1 MGFTR
6 RFSSVPPASTI
17 TEIEGVVIIDLTS
30 PGSINGVGSGVACL
44 IAEFADVSLGVAI
57 SAAGVVTSKPNPT
70 EIFGSQDLANKV
82 GGFDETIGEFGGSGG
97 SGWLELKNKSFS
109 RLVVVPINLAAS
121 HGIRLW
127 RQLAT
132 NKSATVPAAVV
143 TTVPAVVPAGTE
155 FKNGA
160 NRVRT
165 MQRVAFSGTE
175 DFARGVDGAITNAGG
190 VAEHQTF
197 TSAGG
202 AFTTAVRPDGTKG
215 VQVGDVLVLGVV
227 GGAGALG
234 ANAATYRVK
243 TITSATAL
251 ELEHMDGTTFDWT
264 TGTSQPWR
272 VHTYDVADSGVSLAI
287 AAEAGCRIPCR
298 PLDTTITTSVLLTP
312 TIVPPAVTADNADPL
327 SGLQAITD
335 PTTGVVYVAALH
347 APNVTVSATLEA
359 LYVNAFDSLLGDD
372 EPEREVNIVWAA
384 RYSNVIDNK
393 AASHALVAKQNGIGR
408 VSITAPTIAQID
420 PTITL
425 SDGVGGVGN
434 ARARENIFTWPGFQ
448 TYASEL
454 VGYQIKGADGITHAD
469 GIADTP
475 GSGWLA
481 SCLSQL
487 APERNVGQSSDPIET
502 IMSAT
507 MGIQRGLSTSL
518 DETYYKAAKARGVC
532 SGRNDRTLGRVFQ
545 SDVTR
550 SLKSGETLIRVRRMS
565 FFIQDSLAEALAPL
579 SKEPLNEDLKDHI
592 VTAHMDFFEQLM
604 SNTNP
609 PARRILAYSLDTDS
623 GNTPELEADG
633 IYVVIHTCEML
644 PTADDI
650 VLQSTV
656 GYNTVLIRPQTT
668 A

>member
-6 RFSSVPPASTI
+6 RFSSFPPASTI

-44 IAEFADVSLGVAI
+44 IGEFADVSTGVTI
-57 SAAGVVTSKPNPT
+57 SANGVVTSTPNPT
-70 EIFGSQDLANKV
+70 EVFGSQDLANKI
-82 GGFDETIGEFGGSGG
+82 GGFDETIGDFGGSGG

-109 RLVVVPINLAAS
+109 RLVVVAINLAAS

-127 RQLAT
+127 RQLPT

-143 TTVPAVVPAGTE
+143 TTVPAVVPAGAE
-155 FKNGA
+155 FKSGS

-165 MQRVAFSGTE
+165 MQRVTFSGTE
-175 DFARGVDGAITNAGG
+175 DYARGVDGAITNVGTA
-190 VAEHQTF
+190 AEHQTF

-202 AFTTAVRPDGTKG
+202 LFATVLRPDGTKG
-215 VQVGDVLVLGVV
+215 AQVGDVLVLGVV

-234 ANAATYRVK
+234 ANANTYRIK
-243 TITSATAL
+243 TITSATQL
-251 ELEHMDGTTFDWT
+251 ELEHMDGTQFDWA
-264 TGTSQPWR
+264 TGVNQPWR
-272 VHTYDVADSGVSLAI
+272 IHTYDVADTGVNLAI

-298 PLDTTITTSVLLTP
+298 PLDSTISTSTLLSP
-312 TIVPPAVTADNADPL
+312 TVVRPSVTADNADPL

-335 PTTGVVYVAALH
+335 PTTGVTYVAALH
-347 APNVTVSATLEA
+347 APNVAVNATLEA
-359 LYVNAFDSLLGDD
+359 LYVPAFDSLLGDD

-393 AASHALVAKQNGIGR
+393 ATSHVLVAKQNGIGR
-408 VSITAPTIAQID
+408 VSVTAPTIAQID
-420 PTITL
+420 PSIAL
-425 SDGVGGVGN
+425 GDGVGGSGN

-454 VGYQIKGADGITHAD
+454 TPFQIKGADGLLHND

-475 GSGWLA
+475 ASGWLA

-507 MGIQRGLSTSL
+507 LGIQRGLTTSL
-518 DETYYKAAKARGVC
+518 DETFYKAAKSRGVC
-532 SGRNDRTLGRVFQ
+532 AGRNDRTLGRIFQ

-550 SLKSGETLIRVRRMS
+550 SLINGEQLIRVRRMS

-592 VTAHMDFFEQLM
+592 VTAHMDFFEQLLSL
-604 SNTNP
+604 SNP
-609 PARRILAYSLDTDS
+609 AARRILAYKLDTDS
-623 GNTPELEADG
+623 GNTPELEAAG

-656 GYNTVLIRPQTT
+656 GYNTVLIAPQT